1 MNVGLWYNLRSAA
14 FGVSHAELYA
24 TVLDQA
30 AWADDLGFNRVQLNE
45 HHGAEDGYLP
55 APLTFGSA
63 VAGRTKRIGIMVSAL
78 LVPLYQPIRLAE
90 EIAVLD
96 LVSRGRLTFILG
108 AGYRQEEF
116 AMFDADLHRRGEL
129 MEQGVAI
136 LKQAWSGEAFEY
148 HGKMIRVRPT
158 PFQRPHP
165 PIILGGSSGAAA
177 RRAARIG
184 DGFVPS
190 SPELMDVYNEER
202 VRLGK
207 EPVPIQGYPAI
218 VNYVAEDVDAAWKE
232 IGPYFLHENNSYAD
246 WIRDGS
252 GATAPYSHA
261 GDVTELRALG
271 IYTIATPERCVELAR
286 DTGGAV
292 TITPMVSGL
301 PPDIAWRSLRL
312 FEEQVVPELRELDD
326 SVDRPTWLPK

>member
-14 FGVSHAELYA
+14 FGVPHAELYA

-78 LVPLYQPIRLAE
+78 LVPLYHPIRLAE

-96 LVSRGRLTFILG
+96 LVSGGRLTFILG

-116 AMFDADLHRRGEL
+116 AMFDADLRRRGEL

-165 PIILGGSSGAAA
+165 PIILGGSSEAAA
-177 RRAARIG
+177 R
-184 DGFVPS
+184 
-190 SPELMDVYNEER
+190 
-202 VRLGK
+202 
-207 EPVPIQGYPAI
+207 
-218 VNYVAEDVDAAWKE
+218 
-232 IGPYFLHENNSYAD
+232 
-246 WIRDGS
+246 
-252 GATAPYSHA
+252 
-261 GDVTELRALG
+261 
-271 IYTIATPERCVELAR
+271 
-286 DTGGAV
+286 TGGTDRGRFRPVV
-292 TITPMVSGL
+292 T
-301 PPDIAWRSLRL
+301 
-312 FEEQVVPELRELDD
+312 
-326 SVDRPTWLPK
+326 